1 MAQAAGPNSA
11 ERWFPWALLGFVL
24 VILFY
29 HLGAPVLF
37 EPDEGRNAEK
47 AREILVLNDWI
58 TPHGNFHAVLDKP
71 IFFYWLIALSFKV
84 FGVSEWAARL
94 PSALSALVCVLAVY
108 FFVRRWWGEWEARW
122 SALTLVT
129 SAGFF
134 VYSRIVIFDITLTA
148 FITLALCAFYLAVQ
162 PDQPRASWGL
172 CILLY
177 ASLGAATLAKGLVG
191 ILVPGMIM
199 FSYLLLTKGWH
210 GLTKIR
216 LLPGIFLFLLIVTP
230 WYVLAEVKNPG
241 YLKYYFWDEHFGRF
255 ATNQFD
261 RSNPWY
267 FFLYVVPAG
276 LLPWACLLPVT
287 AQHYWRQ
294 ARNGKTTWLLL
305 WAVLPIFFFSLSKAK
320 LPHYILP
327 SFPPLAIL
335 IGVAVSRVLAAAPAN
350 LRAGFAVSWLLVTSM
365 FIYLI
370 AGLLHPE
377 WLPRLIRGSMDS
389 PAPLFWFCA
398 LVSLALT
405 LLACKRSTWGMNCS
419 WRIYGAQACGL
430 LLFVVA
436 LSEMMIL
443 IAPLRSAADIAAKAL
458 PLLTPTTQVV
468 SYDTYLEGLPF
479 YLKTDKPLWMVTY
492 KNKKKTFLGN
502 FYVITKQPEPVSRW
516 GKALMDFEEF
526 TERWQNFDQPLLVLV
541 KEKNLRAL
549 EQRVGSATKRLAAD
563 GEYVWITRP

>member
-1 MAQAAGPNSA
+1 MAA
-11 ERWFPWALLGFVL
+11 ERWFPWVLCGFVL

-29 HLGAPVLF
+29 RLGAPLLF

-58 TPHGNFHAVLDKP
+58 TPHGNFYPVLDKP
-71 IFFYWLIALSFKV
+71 MFFYWLIALAFKI

-94 PSALSALVCVLAVY
+94 PSALSALVCVFVVY

-148 FITLALCAFYLAVQ
+148 FITVALCAFYQAVQ
-162 PDQPRASWGL
+162 SDQPRAGWGL
-172 CILLY
+172 CIMLY

-191 ILVPGMIM
+191 ILVSGMIM
-199 FSYLLLTKGWH
+199 FAYLLLTQSWR
-210 GLTKIR
+210 GLTKIG
-216 LLPGIFLFLLIVTP
+216 LLPGILLFLLIVTP
-230 WYVLAEVKNPG
+230 WYVLAEVANPG

-255 ATNQFD
+255 ATNKFD

-267 FFLYVVPAG
+267 FYLYVVPAG
-276 LLPWACLLPVT
+276 LLPWTCLLPATVR
-287 AQHYWRQ
+287 HFWRQ
-294 ARNGKTTWLLL
+294 PRDHKTIWLIL
-305 WAVLPIFFFSLSKAK
+305 WAVLPIFLFSLSKAK

-335 IGVAVSRVLAAAPAN
+335 IGVAVSRILSGAPAK
-350 LRAGFAVSWLLVTSM
+350 LRAGFAASWLIVSSG
-365 FIYLI
+365 FIYSI
-370 AGLLHPE
+370 AGLLQPQ
-377 WLPRLIRGSMDS
+377 WLPRIVRGSLDS
-389 PAPLFWFCA
+389 LAPWFWLCG
-398 LVSLALT
+398 LVALALT
-405 LLACKRSTWGMNCS
+405 FFACKRSTWATNNS

-430 LLFVVA
+430 LLFVVT
-436 LSEMMIL
+436 LSEMMIQ
-443 IAPLRSAADIAAKAL
+443 IAPLRSAAGIAAKAQ
-458 PLLTPTTQVV
+458 PLLTPTTQMV

-479 YLKTDKPLWMVTY
+479 YLKTEKPLWMVTH

-502 FYVITKQPEPVSRW
+502 FYLVTQRPEPVTRW
-516 GKALMDFEEF
+516 GKALMDFDDF
-526 TERWQNFDQPLLVLV
+526 TARWQNFDQPLVVLV

-549 EQRVGSATKRLAAD
+549 EQRVGTATKRLAAD
-563 GEYVWITRP
+563 GEYMLITRP

>member
-1 MAQAAGPNSA
+1 MTQSIA
-11 ERWFPWALLGFVL
+11 RWFSWALCGFVL

-29 HLGAPVLF
+29 RLGAPVLF

-58 TPHGNFHAVLDKP
+58 TPHENFHAVLDKP
-71 IFFYWLIALSFKV
+71 IFFYWLIALSFKT
-84 FGVSEWAARL
+84 FGVSEWSARL

-134 VYSRIVIFDITLTA
+134 VYARIVIFDITLTA
-148 FITLALCAFYLAVQ
+148 FITVALCAFYLALQ
-162 PDQPRASWGL
+162 SAQPRAGWGL

-177 ASLGAATLAKGLVG
+177 TCLGAATLTKGLVG

-199 FSYLLLTKGWH
+199 FFYLLLTKGWR
-210 GLTKIR
+210 GLAKIR
-216 LLPGIFLFLLIVTP
+216 LLLGILLFLLIVTP
-230 WYVLAEVKNPG
+230 WYVLAELKNPG

-267 FFLYVVPAG
+267 FYLYVVPAG

-287 AQHYWRQ
+287 ARHYWRQ
-294 ARNGKTTWLLL
+294 ARDHKTIWLLL
-305 WAVLPIFFFSLSKAK
+305 WAALPIIFFSLSKAK

-335 IGVAVSRVLAAAPAN
+335 IGVAVSRALEIAPAR
-350 LRAGFAVSWLLVTSM
+350 LRLGFAVSWSIVGSA
-365 FIYLI
+365 FVYLI
-370 AGLLHPE
+370 AGLLQPQ
-377 WLPRLIRGSMDS
+377 WLPRIIRGSLDS
-389 PAPLFWFCA
+389 LAPLFGLCA
-398 LVSLALT
+398 LVSLGLT
-405 LLACKRSTWGMNCS
+405 LLACRRSTWAAHHR
-419 WRIYGAQACGL
+419 WPIYGAQAGGL
-430 LLFVVA
+430 LLFLVT

-443 IAPLRSAADIAAKAL
+443 IAPERSAHDIAAKAL
-458 PLLTPTTQVV
+458 PWLTPTTQVV
-468 SYDTYLEGLPF
+468 SYDTYLEGLPY
-479 YLKTDKPLWMVTY
+479 YLKTDKPLWMVTH

-502 FYVITKQPEPVSRW
+502 FYLITKQPDPVTRW
-516 GKALMDFEEF
+516 GKALMDFDDF
-526 TERWQNFDQPLLVLV
+526 TERWRTVDAPLLVMV

-549 EQRVGSATKRLAAD
+549 EERVGSATKRLAAD
-563 GEYVWITRP
+563 GEYVLVTRP